1 MLLEIFYLQNQTSV
15 SAEISTTRYAFT
27 RITSEL
33 FHVASLLLSLSTWDA
48 SLENLYSVP
57 QLFHF

>member
-1 MLLEIFYLQNQTSV
+1 MLLEIFYLQNRTSV
-15 SAEISTTRYAFT
+15 NAEISTTRYAFI

-33 FHVASLLLSLSTWDA
+33 FPVASLLLSLSTWDA
-48 SLENLYSVP
+48 SLENIYSVL